1 MRKEPVIHADEVHW
15 FNRESPAD
23 ILRRFI
29 SALAVYALIYF
40 MRF

>member
-1 MRKEPVIHADEVHW
+1 MRVEPVIHADEVHW

-29 SALAVYALIYF
+29 YALAVYVLIYIIG
-40 MRF
+40 